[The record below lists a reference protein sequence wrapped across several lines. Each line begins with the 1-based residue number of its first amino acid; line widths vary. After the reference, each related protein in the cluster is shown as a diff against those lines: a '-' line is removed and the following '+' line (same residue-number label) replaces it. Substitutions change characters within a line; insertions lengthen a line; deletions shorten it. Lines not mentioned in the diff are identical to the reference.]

1 MTVTQDPTRPPDKG
15 AARRVLGMI
24 IAARHRRVLS
34 EIECTLGRTDQ
45 RLTSKF
51 NVFSRLTSG
60 EEMPWIEQVRPRR
73 PRRPGN
79 VTRIGRLLFR
89 MRVVLFVGV
98 AVGVLATAL
107 VMGGAFARRVP
118 VNAAQDYSMQ
128 SGGATH
134 RRHTAGKGLMAGPP
148 RPRTSWRE
156 PAAIPAELAGRRITH
171 PS

>member
-1 MTVTQDPTRPPDKG
+1 MTVTQDPTRPPDRG
-15 AARRVLGMI
+15 AARRVLVMI

-34 EIECTLGRTDQ
+34 EIECTLGRTDP
-45 RLTSKF
+45 RLASKF

-60 EEMPWIEQVRPRR
+60 EEMPWIEQVTPRR

-89 MRVVLFVGV
+89 MRVVLFAAV

-118 VNAAQDYSMQ
+118 VKAAQDYSMQ
-128 SGGATH
+128 SGGAAH
-134 RRHTAGKGLMAGPP
+134 RRDTAAKGLMAGPP
-148 RPRTSWRE
+148 GHRTSWRE
-156 PAAIPAELAGRRITH
+156 PATIPAEFAGRRITH